1 MSAQTTSWILE
12 LVDHISSPMKT
23 VMTNSTTAAK
33 GVEKVGTEL
42 NGLQGKM
49 SGIANMPGKILGA
62 LGIGFGMFQFVSM
75 MDKGIEKAHTLHL
88 AEAQVEAGLKSTG
101 NAAGM
106 TMQSIDEIAKK
117 IGHDALNSKADLVSM
132 ESILLTF
139 PNVSHKTFGAAS
151 QAITDMS
158 TRMKTDLGSTS
169 LQVGKAL
176 QDPILGITALR
187 RAGVNF
193 NTEQKEMIKNL
204 VKGGNMAAA
213 QTMIITEL
221 NKEFGGSAKAA
232 FDATPMARY
241 NKNIGAIQ
249 VQMGNAVIGVQTMMA
264 PALETI
270 SSTMLNIFKKI
281 GDNIQPVMNS
291 IAPIWDTISLVFSTA
306 WSYISAFLG
315 EVGGVI
321 NFLTGTKA
329 TGDGVA
335 DTMRTIGS
343 VLEYLGYPIK
353 ALGDMLV
360 FLIDKFGF
368 VGIGYGIITAG
379 QWLWNIALDANP
391 IGLIIAGVA
400 LLVGTIMYAFDKF
413 GAFRGGIYATW
424 EALKGFGNIIKEY
437 VIDRI
442 QGVLS
447 GLGGLMKAIVQMFK
461 KDFKGAWETAK
472 QAGMDLTG
480 ISAGQKAI
488 ENAKNAGK
496 KIGSAYQQGVSEVAT
511 NDKKKAEADKSKKKD
526 TDLSKGGTSP
536 FIQPAGLGS
545 SATGTKG
552 GLSGSGGGVG
562 GVKTINQKIE
572 IKNYFTVSGGGDVEG
587 IAEKVVR
594 AINDR
599 LRDATVALN

>member
-12 LVDHISSPMKT
+12 LVDHISSPMKN
-23 VMTNSTTAAK
+23 VVGNSINAAK
-33 GVEKVGTEL
+33 GVEKVGAEL
-42 NGLQGKM
+42 NGLQSKM

-75 MDKGIEKAHTLHL
+75 MDKGIEKAHELHA
-88 AEAQVEAGLKSTG
+88 AEAQIEAGLKSTG
-101 NAAGM
+101 YAAGM
-106 TMQSIDEIAKK
+106 TMKSIEDVAKGISSQSKYGRTDLLSMQSI
-117 IGHDALNSKADLVSM
+117 LV
-132 ESILLTF
+132 TF
-139 PNVSHKTFGAAS
+139 PGITSKTFGVAS
-151 QAITDMS
+151 QAIADMS
-158 TRMKTDLGSTS
+158 TRMKQDLSSTAV
-169 LQVGKAL
+169 QVGKAL
-176 QDPILGITALR
+176 QDPVQGITALR
-187 RAGVNF
+187 RVGVNF
-193 NTEQKEMIKNL
+193 DGEQKKIIKDL
-204 VKGGNMAAA
+204 VANGHKAAA
-213 QTMIITEL
+213 QTLILTEL

-232 FDATPMARY
+232 FDADPLSRY
-241 NKNIGAIQ
+241 NKNVGAIQ
-249 VQMGNAVIGVQTMMA
+249 LQMGSAVVYLQQMMA
-264 PALETI
+264 PALENV
-270 SSTMLNIFKKI
+270 SGFMKDIFTKI
-281 GDNIQPVMNS
+281 ADNIQPVMTA
-291 IAPIWDTISLVFSTA
+291 IAPIWDTISLVFKTA

-321 NFLTGTKA
+321 GFLTGTKS

-343 VLEYLGYPIK
+343 VLEYLSYPVK

-379 QWLWNIALDANP
+379 QWLWNVAMDANP
-391 IGLIIAGVA
+391 IGLIIGGVA

-447 GLGGLMKAIVQMFK
+447 GLGGLMKAMVQMFH
-461 KDFKGAWETAK
+461 KDFNGAWETAK
-472 QAGMDLTG
+472 KAGMDLTG

-496 KIGSAYQQGVSEVAT
+496 KIGSAYQQGVSEVAA
-511 NDKKKAEADKSKKKD
+511 NDKKKAESDKTKKKD

-536 FIQPAGLGS
+536 FIQPAGLGTS
-545 SATGTKG
+545 GTGTKG

-562 GVKTINQKIE
+562 GVKTINQKID
-572 IKNYFTVSGGGDVEG
+572 IKNYFTMNGGGDVQS
-587 IAEKVVR
+587 IAETVVR

-599 LRDATVALN
+599 LRDATVALG